1 VKRFLSAAAL
11 VLIAAT
17 ASAQV
22 GNLPQNSPYR
32 DLENSQEFTAFYGHF
47 NAGADPIN
55 VAPQNGP
62 MFGFR
67 YQIHVGGPAF
77 LVGQWGHVNSARNAI
92 DPAKIG
98 AARDLGKHDVSI
110 NLYDI
115 GLAVNLTGQKTF
127 HSIIPVLNLGAG
139 IATCGCTVAND
150 PYSFGTPFAFS
161 FGGGLRYAPGGKFQ
175 VTVDWK
181 DYLYQLHYPTAYYL
195 TPTGGT
201 AALNSSQARSFWKNN
216 PALTIGAS
224 LLVFR

>member
-1 VKRFLSAAAL
+1 MKFLLSAAAL
-11 VLIAAT
+11 VLIGTT
-17 ASAQV
+17 AGAQV

-47 NAGADPIN
+47 NSGTDPIN
-55 VAPQNGP
+55 VAPQDGP
-62 MFGFR
+62 LFGLR

-77 LVGQWGHVNSARNAI
+77 LVGRWGHVNSARNAI

-127 HSIIPVLNLGAG
+127 HNIVPVLNLGAG

-175 VTVDWK
+175 VTVDWN

-201 AALNSSQARSFWKNN
+201 AALEGTQPRSFWKNN